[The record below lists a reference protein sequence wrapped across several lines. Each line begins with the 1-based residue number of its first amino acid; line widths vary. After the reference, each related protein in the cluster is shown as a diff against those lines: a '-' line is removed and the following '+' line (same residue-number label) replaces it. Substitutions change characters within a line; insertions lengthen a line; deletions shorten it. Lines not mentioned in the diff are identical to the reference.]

1 MFMKLISIRFQNQTH
16 SHLSKLQ
23 STHNT
28 RNTHT
33 HMYAYILCAFE
44 SKTTNTYIAKCAY
57 VYVTLQISAGNR
69 FSWTV
74 SMRGFQLCISY
85 KKYEVRKWAILCHL
99 SLNDSGNSERVYL
112 SVGYWN
118 CLLWATSDKN
128 KNQYISQSFEYNN

>member
-28 RNTHT
+28 RNTH
-33 HMYAYILCAFE
+33 MYAYILCSFE

-69 FSWTV
+69 FSWMV
-74 SMRGFQLCISY
+74 SMRGCQLCISY

-99 SLNDSGNSERVYL
+99 SRNDSENSERVYL

-118 CLLWATSDKN
+118 CLLWAISDKN
-128 KNQYISQSFEYNN
+128 WSRSIRFS